1 MKKIIASLTIC
12 LTALTA
18 QGQIGAV
25 APNFTQTDINGNT
38 HDLYT
43 YLNDGKVV
51 VVDMSATWCGPCWN
65 FHQAH
70 YLQELHD
77 QFGPSGTDEAVIIFY
92 EDDVSTT
99 LEDLNGTGSSTAGNW
114 VTGVTYPMINATQ
127 TLPSQYGTGYP
138 TISVICPTD
147 KKIKDNLFNYSTID
161 QMKTA
166 VQNVIT
172 DCGFSS
178 IDENSVDLIGL
189 TISPNPTNDFTT
201 IELISPKANLAT
213 VTIYSV
219 TGKLISST
227 ISPLVSGSNKIEL
240 NMTNL
245 EAGSYF
251 VKINTNETSTQM
263 IQIVKK

>member
-1 MKKIIASLTIC
+1 MKKIITSLTIC
-12 LTALTA
+12 LTAITA
-18 QGQIGAV
+18 QSQIGAV

-38 HDLYT
+38 HDLYN

-114 VTGVTYPMINATQ
+114 VTGVTYPIINATQ

-166 VQNVIT
+166 VQTVIT

-178 IDENSVDLIGL
+178 IDENSENLIGL
-189 TISPNPTNDFTT
+189 IVSPNPTTDFTT
-201 IELISPKANLAT
+201 IQFTSEIEKFAT
-213 VTIYSV
+213 VSLYSV
-219 TGKLISST
+219 TGQLISTTTHPVS
-227 ISPLVSGSNKIEL
+227 SGSNKIEL
-240 NMTNL
+240 NMMGVQ
-245 EAGSYF
+245 AGSYF
-251 VKINTNETSTQM
+251 VNIHTNNSSNKM